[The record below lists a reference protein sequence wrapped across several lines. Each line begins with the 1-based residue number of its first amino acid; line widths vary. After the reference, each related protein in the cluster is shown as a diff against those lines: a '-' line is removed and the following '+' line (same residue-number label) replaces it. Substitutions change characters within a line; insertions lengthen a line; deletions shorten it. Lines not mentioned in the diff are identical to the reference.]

1 MTEFLHRELETAA
14 LACLFFLVQRGEN
27 ADAHQ
32 HAGASV
38 ADRTARLD
46 GRPTRLTGDA
56 HRAAGGLR
64 DHVESEALLVGAAF
78 AKAFDLTIDDA
89 GVDCLQHII
98 AEAETLNCAG
108 GQVFGEH
115 VG

>member
-1 MTEFLHRELETAA
+1 MPVPVSPI
-14 LACLFFLVQRGEN
+14 VQPGLT
-27 ADAHQ
+27 
-32 HAGASV
+32 G
-38 ADRTARLD
+38 
-46 GRPTRLTGDA
+46 GPTRFAGDA

-78 AKAFDLTIDDA
+78 AKAFDLAIDDA

-98 AEAETLNCAG
+98 AEAETLDCARR
-108 GQVFGEH
+108 QVFGEH